1 MHLPSLKILKSF
13 QVAATRLSIKAAA
26 EELLVTPSAISRQ
39 IKALEEQLG
48 IALFERAAHSIDLT
62 EAGHSYLRHVET
74 LFARL
79 EAVTEQLPISHG
91 RGCAKCSTPNR
102 TLAKAAT

>member
-1 MHLPSLKILKSF
+1 MHLPSLRILKTF
-13 QVAATRLSIKAAA
+13 QVAATRLSFKVAAG
-26 EELLVTPSAISRQ
+26 ELLVTPSAISRQ

-48 IALFERAAHSIDLT
+48 IALFERGAHSLDLT

-74 LFARL
+74 MFARL

-91 RGCAKCSTPNR
+91 RGGAKCSTPNR
-102 TLAKAAT
+102 TVAKATT